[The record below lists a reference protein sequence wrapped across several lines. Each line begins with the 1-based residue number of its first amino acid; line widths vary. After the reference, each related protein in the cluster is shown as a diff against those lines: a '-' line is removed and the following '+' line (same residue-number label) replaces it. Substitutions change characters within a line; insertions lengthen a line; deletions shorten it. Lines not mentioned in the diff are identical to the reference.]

1 MKATVPPLT
10 SYLRGNVRPEYPILG
25 RIDEIDRIMAE
36 ICSGEDRCFVLIEGY
51 KGIGKTRLLEEI
63 VVISQNIDA
72 SLHVVNISTSYD
84 IQKDDF
90 KIVRIIIEDLLGIVE
105 QVDR

>member
-1 MKATVPPLT
+1 
-10 SYLRGNVRPEYPILG
+10 
-25 RIDEIDRIMAE
+25 MAE

-105 QVDR
+105 QVDRLGHTRIDNLFPKELSGAP

>member
-1 MKATVPPLT
+1 
-10 SYLRGNVRPEYPILG
+10 
-25 RIDEIDRIMAE
+25 MAE

-105 QVDR
+105 QIDREGHTWSDCFFRRSFLCLG